1 MFNILDGFVDR
12 AETTM
17 LGIMVVIA
25 IFIVAATWL
34 RTRSLAPTVGT
45 LLLGAVVIYGVSNFD
60 DLSGFVKKDVTEQQ
74 NHKPKGKVHVST

>member
-1 MFNILDGFVDR
+1 MFQILDGFVGK

-17 LGIMVVIA
+17 IGVVTVIA

-45 LLLGAVVIYGVSNFD
+45 LLLGAIVIYGVSNFEKLSD
-60 DLSGFVKKDVTEQQ
+60 DVQKDVDKQRTTPV
-74 NHKPKGKVHVST
+74 NVGDGT